1 MRNGY
6 FEDYKPIFV
15 MVGLEIIYAALSLL
29 GKVALAQGMSA
40 KVLVVYR
47 QGLATLALAPVAYCS
62 HRRNNSEVALG
73 MKSFSLLF
81 LAALL
86 GTTLNQYFYFL
97 GLHLGSAAL
106 ATAMINLIP
115 AITFIMAASLG
126 LEKVSLR
133 SSRSIAKIGG
143 TILCVGGAMAM
154 ALLKGP
160 KLLGMVL
167 WISNAPHDVQ
177 GAGEDWVMGCVFLLG
192 SCCCWSL
199 WLILQVPISKC
210 CSGPVS
216 MAAWM
221 CFLGFLQSAVLTFFL
236 EPDSRA
242 WRLGSSLQIFYC
254 IYAVSSWEKTKGR
267 NLNLDNDPLSG
278 FTAQPHCLAC
288 GYWQSSLHPET
299 SFRIE
304 PYIYVWF
311 NFSYGELWELAS
323 LCTCKR
329 GAFQNGGLCSL
340 QCSTLCAPS
349 LPPSSASFFFMKSFI
364 LEAWLVRFASWLVCT
379 SCFGARP
386 RVFTP
391 RESRLWAKPRM
402 FTAQPERSAWRIH
415 CWSMEDKTPS
425 RETS

>member
-254 IYAVSSWEKTKGR
+254 IYAGIVGTGVSVYVQAWCVSKRGPLFTAMFNPLCTVITTIFGFFLLHEELHLGSLAGAICVVVGLYIVLWGKAQGVHTQREQIMGEAQDVHSTAGTFG
-267 NLNLDNDPLSG
+267 LEDPLLVDG
-278 FTAQPHCLAC
+278 GQDTIEGNKLN
-288 GYWQSSLHPET
+288 T
-299 SFRIE
+299 S
-304 PYIYVWF
+304 
-311 NFSYGELWELAS
+311 
-323 LCTCKR
+323 K
-329 GAFQNGGLCSL
+329 
-340 QCSTLCAPS
+340 
-349 LPPSSASFFFMKSFI
+349 
-364 LEAWLVRFASWLVCT
+364 
-379 SCFGARP
+379 ARN
-386 RVFTP
+386 
-391 RESRLWAKPRM
+391 
-402 FTAQPERSAWRIH
+402 
-415 CWSMEDKTPS
+415 
-425 RETS
+425 